1 MMKINGEESRMRAI
15 VTALLFQV
23 CQKLYGTEPAFFHL
37 SESSVKADAL
47 VGTEVFPWSRERT
60 ALGDQ

>member
-1 MMKINGEESRMRAI
+1 MRAI

-47 VGTEVFPWSRERT
+47 VGTEVFPWNRERT